1 MTTTPQSRRWGLRA
15 AAVGL
20 VAALGLGYGL
30 PASADQL
37 DDREHQL
44 TTQIDTA
51 SASVDE
57 STKRLDDALARLKSS
72 QDELA
77 AVQAALA
84 ATQDKVTAAT
94 ATDARLADQ
103 LRSAQAA
110 LDAANGA
117 VEASRLVIDGQRAA
131 VGEIARD
138 QVQQQHNLMGL
149 AVLVQ
154 QGSTAEL
161 QTRIQLSTTMLGST
175 QAQLDRLHQLQTQL
189 ETAQEAQ
196 TRATAKVAADRAA
209 SVQSLTALTQL
220 RATQADQ
227 QRTMAAAVAADQ
239 QAEASAKAEVAKNNQ
254 AYQDL
259 TAERDKVSADIAAR
273 DTAAQPGAGNSP
285 TASPATASSTPTG
298 AVSSAPSAPSSAS
311 ASPSL
316 AASAAAP
323 APTGAAT
330 PSPSPSA
337 TTTTAPS
344 ASTALWRPAKG
355 TTWQWQLTGTV
366 DLSVDAAVYDVD
378 GFDVSKDTITKLHQ
392 QGRRAICYIDAGS
405 YENWRSDAGTF
416 PSKVLGS
423 AMDGWPGERWLDVR
437 QLDALK
443 PIMEKRFQMC
453 KDKGFDAIEADNVDG
468 YSNKTGFPIT
478 STQQIAYNRMLAAL
492 AHQRGLSIGLKNTPD
507 LVGNL
512 VNDFDF
518 AVVEQCYEY
527 GECTAFTPFIRQNKA
542 VLHVEYNVP
551 VTKFCATTKGLGFSS
566 MLKKLDLG
574 AWRQVCP

>member
-103 LRSAQAA
+103 LTSAQAA

-117 VEASRLVIDGQRAA
+117 VEAGRLVIDGQRAA

-196 TRATAKVAADRAA
+196 NRATAKVAADRAA
-209 SVQSLTALTQL
+209 SVQSLAALTQL
-220 RATQADQ
+220 RAAQADQ
-227 QRTMAAAVAADQ
+227 QRTVAAAVAADQ

-273 DTAAQPGAGNSP
+273 DTAAQAAAGSSPSPAPSSP
-285 TASPATASSTPTG
+285 T
-298 AVSSAPSAPSSAS
+298 SAPSSAS
-311 ASPSL
+311 ASPSPAASTAAPSPT
-316 AASAAAP
+316 AASAP
-323 APTGAAT
+323 SPAAT
-330 PSPSPSA
+330 
-337 TTTTAPS
+337 
-344 ASTALWRPAKG
+344 TALWRPAKG

-507 LVGNL
+507 LVGSL